1 MESLQGL
8 KSRLG
13 AVKNVGTITKAMEV
27 VSATKMRKSQEVA
40 LRTRP
45 YAIEALDMLRKITK
59 YVTNGDK
66 GGPTATWRSDRQVSG
81 LIKKTLLVLAA
92 SDRGL
97 AGSFNAQVLRAADR
111 FLEVEPPKTSDFLL
125 DVGRLAVLA
134 IGKKAQRW
142 ALKNNLEIA
151 GAFSGFEDVVDFDEV
166 LHVAN
171 TVLEGFD
178 TGNWDRVVTISTHF
192 RTALKQ
198 EVLMREILPTNPEK
212 IEETINELVPER
224 GRYANLEVEPPSKDR
239 DVARPLGRPTSENS
253 DIKYLLEPSAEA
265 IIQELMPYLIR
276 MQMYHLILEANAS
289 EHSARRVAMKTAC
302 DNADELAGN
311 LTLFYNKA
319 RQAAIT
325 KEIIEISGTQNA
337 LEAV

>member
-59 YVTNGDK
+59 HVANGDNGRK
-66 GGPTATWRSDRQVSG
+66 GGSTSTWRWNLQVPREV
-81 LIKKTLLVLAA
+81 KKTLLILVA

-111 FLEVEPPKTSDFLL
+111 FLEE

-151 GAFSGFEDVVDFDEV
+151 GEFSGFDDVVDFDEV

-337 LEAV
+337 LEAA

>member
-59 YVTNGDK
+59 HVANGDN
-66 GGPTATWRSDRQVSG
+66 GRRTSPWTSSDVQKS
-81 LIKKTLLVLAA
+81 KKTLLVLVA

-97 AGSFNAQVLRAADR
+97 AGSFNAQVLRAADAH
-111 FLEVEPPKTSDFLL
+111 
-125 DVGRLAVLA
+125 LATGLPSGNPVAAISVLA

-151 GAFSGFEDVVDFDEV
+151 GEFSGFDDVVDFDEV

-171 TVLEGFD
+171 TVLEGFEA
-178 TGNWDRVVTISTHF
+178 GQWDRVVTISTHF

-224 GRYANLEVEPPSKDR
+224 GRYANLEVPPPS
-239 DVARPLGRPTSENS
+239 GGGTSKLEAE
-253 DIKYLLEPSAEA
+253 IAYLLEPSAEA
-265 IIQELMPYLIR
+265 IIDELVPYLIR

-302 DNADELAGN
+302 DNADELAEN

-337 LEAV
+337 LEAA

>member
-1 MESLQGL
+1 
-8 KSRLG
+8 
-13 AVKNVGTITKAMEV
+13 
-27 VSATKMRKSQEVA
+27 
-40 LRTRP
+40 
-45 YAIEALDMLRKITK
+45 ML
-59 YVTNGDK
+59 V
-66 GGPTATWRSDRQVSG
+66 
-81 LIKKTLLVLAA
+81 A

-97 AGSFNAQVLRAADR
+97 AGSFNAQVLRAADAH
-111 FLEVEPPKTSDFLL
+111 
-125 DVGRLAVLA
+125 LATGLPSGNPVAAISVLA

-151 GAFSGFEDVVDFDEV
+151 GEFSGFDDVVDFDEV

-171 TVLEGFD
+171 TVLEGFEA
-178 TGNWDRVVTISTHF
+178 GQWDRVVTISTHF

-212 IEETINELVPER
+212 IEETIDELVPER
-224 GRYANLEVEPPSKDR
+224 GRYANLEVPPPSKDL
-239 DVARPLGRPTSENS
+239 DVARPLGRPTSKADEVA
-253 DIKYLLEPSAEA
+253 YLLEPSAEA
-265 IIQELMPYLIR
+265 IIDELVPYLIR

-302 DNADELAGN
+302 DNADELAEN

-337 LEAV
+337 LEAA

>member
-59 YVTNGDK
+59 HVANGDN
-66 GGPTATWRSDRQVSG
+66 GRRTSPWTSSDVQKS
-81 LIKKTLLVLAA
+81 KKTLLVLVA

-97 AGSFNAQVLRAADR
+97 AGSFNAQVLRAADAH
-111 FLEVEPPKTSDFLL
+111 
-125 DVGRLAVLA
+125 LATGLPSGNPVAAISVLA

-151 GAFSGFEDVVDFDEV
+151 GEFSGFDDVVDFDEV

-171 TVLEGFD
+171 TVLEGFEA
-178 TGNWDRVVTISTHF
+178 GQWDRVVTISTHF

-198 EVLMREILPTNPEK
+198 EVLMREILPTNP
-212 IEETINELVPER
+212 
-224 GRYANLEVEPPSKDR
+224 
-239 DVARPLGRPTSENS
+239 
-253 DIKYLLEPSAEA
+253 
-265 IIQELMPYLIR
+265 
-276 MQMYHLILEANAS
+276 
-289 EHSARRVAMKTAC
+289 
-302 DNADELAGN
+302 
-311 LTLFYNKA
+311 
-319 RQAAIT
+319 
-325 KEIIEISGTQNA
+325 
-337 LEAV
+337 

>member
-59 YVTNGDK
+59 YVANGDK
-66 GGPTATWRSDRQVSG
+66 GGPTATWRSDRQVSRQV
-81 LIKKTLLVLAA
+81 KKTLLVLVA

-97 AGSFNAQVLRAADR
+97 AGSLNAQVWGASDK
-111 FLEVEPPKTSDFLL
+111 FLEVQPTKPSDVQE
-125 DVGRLAVLA
+125 DVGRPSIAVLA

-151 GAFSGFEDVVDFDEV
+151 GEFSGFDDVVDFDEV

-224 GRYANLEVEPPSKDR
+224 GRYAEIKD
-239 DVARPLGRPTSENS
+239 VVRPLGRPTSKTDE
-253 DIKYLLEPSAEA
+253 IAYLLEPSAEA
-265 IIQELMPYLIR
+265 IIDELVPYLIR

-337 LEAV
+337 LEAA

>member
-59 YVTNGDK
+59 YVANGDN
-66 GGPTATWRSDRQVSG
+66 GRRTSSWTSDVQK
-81 LIKKTLLVLAA
+81 IKKTLLVLVA

-111 FLEVEPPKTSDFLL
+111 FLEVELPKTSDVQE

-151 GAFSGFEDVVDFDEV
+151 GEFSGFDDVVDFDEV

-192 RTALKQ
+192 RMALKQ

-224 GRYANLEVEPPSKDR
+224 GRYAERK
-239 DVARPLGRPTSENS
+239 DVARPLGRPTSES
-253 DIKYLLEPSAEA
+253 GDIKYLLEPSAEA

-337 LEAV
+337 LDAV

>member
-59 YVTNGDK
+59 HVANGDNGRK
-66 GGPTATWRSDRQVSG
+66 GGSTSTWRWNLQVPREV
-81 LIKKTLLVLAA
+81 KKTLLILVA

-97 AGSFNAQVLRAADR
+97 AGSFNAQVLRAADAH
-111 FLEVEPPKTSDFLL
+111 
-125 DVGRLAVLA
+125 LATGLPSGNPVAAISVLA

-151 GAFSGFEDVVDFDEV
+151 GEFSGFDDVVDFDEV

-224 GRYANLEVEPPSKDR
+224 GRYAEIKD
-239 DVARPLGRPTSENS
+239 VVRPLGRPTSKTDE
-253 DIKYLLEPSAEA
+253 IAYLLEPSAEA
-265 IIQELMPYLIR
+265 IIDELVPYLIR

-337 LEAV
+337 LEAA

>member
-59 YVTNGDK
+59 HVANGDN
-66 GGPTATWRSDRQVSG
+66 GRRTSPWTSSDVQKS
-81 LIKKTLLVLAA
+81 KKTLLVLVA

-97 AGSFNAQVLRAADR
+97 AGSFNAQVLRAADAH
-111 FLEVEPPKTSDFLL
+111 
-125 DVGRLAVLA
+125 LATGLPSGNPVAAISVLA

-151 GAFSGFEDVVDFDEV
+151 GEFSGFDDVVDFDEV

-171 TVLEGFD
+171 TVLEGFEA
-178 TGNWDRVVTISTHF
+178 GQWDRVVTISTHF

-212 IEETINELVPER
+212 IEETIDELVLER
-224 GRYANLEVEPPSKDR
+224 GRYSGNLEIRFPSGNRISKYK
-239 DVARPLGRPTSENS
+239 NS
-253 DIKYLLEPSAEA
+253 DVEYLLEPSAEA
-265 IIQELMPYLIR
+265 IIKELMPYLIR
-276 MQMYHLILEANAS
+276 MQFYHLILEANAS

-302 DNADELAGN
+302 DNADELAEN

-337 LEAV
+337 LEAA

>member
-59 YVTNGDK
+59 YVASGDNGRK
-66 GGPTATWRSDRQVSG
+66 GGSTSTWRWNLQVPREV
-81 LIKKTLLVLAA
+81 KKTLLILVA

-111 FLEVEPPKTSDFLL
+111 FLEE

-151 GAFSGFEDVVDFDEV
+151 GEFSGFDDVVDFDEV

-224 GRYANLEVEPPSKDR
+224 GRYSGNLEIRFPSGNRISKYK
-239 DVARPLGRPTSENS
+239 NS
-253 DIKYLLEPSAEA
+253 DVEYLLEPSAEA
-265 IIQELMPYLIR
+265 IIKELMPYLIR
-276 MQMYHLILEANAS
+276 MQFYHLILEANAS

-302 DNADELAGN
+302 DNADELAEN

-337 LEAV
+337 LEAA

>member
-59 YVTNGDK
+59 YVASGDNGRK
-66 GGPTATWRSDRQVSG
+66 GGSTSTWRWNLQVPREV
-81 LIKKTLLVLAA
+81 KKTLLILVA

-111 FLEVEPPKTSDFLL
+111 FLEE

-151 GAFSGFEDVVDFDEV
+151 GEFSGFDDVVDFDEV

-224 GRYANLEVEPPSKDR
+224 GRYSGNLEIRFPSGNRISKYK
-239 DVARPLGRPTSENS
+239 NS
-253 DIKYLLEPSAEA
+253 DVEYLLEPSAEA
-265 IIQELMPYLIR
+265 IIKELMPYLIR
-276 MQMYHLILEANAS
+276 MQFYHLILEANAS

-302 DNADELAGN
+302 DNADELAEN

-325 KEIIEISGTQNA
+325 KEIIEISGRQSA
-337 LEAV
+337 LEAA

>member
-59 YVTNGDK
+59 HVANGDN
-66 GGPTATWRSDRQVSG
+66 GRRTTPWTSSDVQKS
-81 LIKKTLLVLAA
+81 KKTLLVLVA

-97 AGSFNAQVLRAADR
+97 AGSFNAQVLRAADAH
-111 FLEVEPPKTSDFLL
+111 
-125 DVGRLAVLA
+125 LATGLPSGNPVAAISVLA

-151 GAFSGFEDVVDFDEV
+151 GEFSGFDDVVDFDEV

-171 TVLEGFD
+171 TVLEGFEA
-178 TGNWDRVVTISTHF
+178 GQWDRVVTISTHF

-212 IEETINELVPER
+212 IEETIDELVPER
-224 GRYANLEVEPPSKDR
+224 GRYANLEVPPPSKDL
-239 DVARPLGRPTSENS
+239 DVARPLGRPTSKADEVA
-253 DIKYLLEPSAEA
+253 YLLEPSAEA
-265 IIQELMPYLIR
+265 IIDELVPYLIR

-302 DNADELAGN
+302 DNADELAEN

-337 LEAV
+337 LEAA